1 MFCLKCG
8 KSLRNAGI
16 CPFCQHDNSER
27 SANNYLKSDEMLGLY
42 KDDPDFEIMFG
53 GTAAEEKPPKSDLVF
68 SSNKPHGQ
76 PDAGDA
82 DSLPKNNSEFQ
93 RSTPAARPAIPR
105 EQPDR
110 RPDGYVQQRSVRPV
124 DAAREN
130 PGDGGSVRINSA
142 NEAIGA
148 SPANTLAKK
157 KFSFAPVVI
166 ILILAIIGEV
176 IIFAVKMFGK
186 SDDGQNDRDDKPGS
200 VIQDETR
207 PEEETMPTVDDGS
220 VVDENSNGQ
229 NDIPGSEEPTEDVP
243 VTEEPTSETTEMT
256 TEETT
261 DTAQSGLQDE
271 WKNKAYD
278 LEEDIT
284 DKIKPLMEHNP
295 EEIEE
300 ECNHIQTA
308 SRCFTDYSF
317 LKETGENDNLD
328 YFNDI
333 LNGNRQYSDED
344 NNRICSRFDN
354 LNMYYFKN
362 TETGDYTTQYLVTRD
377 EPGQGTQVG
386 MMCIYRD
393 SPKSKLAYMALS
405 FDSNTEFFVIVV
417 DENTDENYYNN
428 SRVFDMQ
435 TVLAQFQTQDNNF
448 TNGVG

>member
-166 ILILAIIGEV
+166 ILILAIIGGV

-207 PEEETMPTVDDGS
+207 PEEETIPTADKGS

-243 VTEEPTSETTEMT
+243 VTEEPTSETTEIT

-261 DTAQSGLQDE
+261 DAAQSGLQDE
-271 WKNKAYD
+271 WKNKARD
-278 LEEDIT
+278 LEEDIKA
-284 DKIKPLMEHNP
+284 KIEPLTVYESQNSQ
-295 EEIEE
+295 EIYAK
-300 ECNHIQTA
+300 CSSLDTTPNGFSDT
-308 SRCFTDYSF
+308 SF
-317 LKETGENDNLD
+317 WTETLENDNPD
-328 YFNDI
+328 YLNDI
-333 LNGNRQYSDED
+333 LNGNGQYSTVD
-344 NNRICSRFDN
+344 NNGKNRICSMFGD

-362 TETGDYTTQYLVTRD
+362 DKTGNYTTQYLLTK
-377 EPGQGTQVG
+377 GTADQNSQVG
-386 MMCIYRD
+386 VMCIYRSD
-393 SPKSKLAYMALS
+393 AGSAFAYMAHS
-405 FDSNTEFFVIVV
+405 YYSGVEYYVIDVWNNKVYDMDS
-417 DENTDENYYNN
+417 
-428 SRVFDMQ
+428 
-435 TVLAQFQTQDNNF
+435 VLAQFQTQDNNF